1 MCDAC
6 AGVQVM
12 VRPEEWMALA
22 RSLCSLVSIH
32 VCKGQFYLFSC
43 HIKANAD
50 ALLPLAALARPLLRY
65 DEWNDR
71 RALRCID
78 VRASPLAAFTPDASL
93 EQQRTAALALAKLI
107 LRRAGHPCTASDHF
121 LTIAPFTRIKTQRYL
136 LSSSLDLA
144 ISFTRP
150 PPSTAPMLPGLGSS
164 SPLLANVD
172 FHPPVATHLAVHA
185 AHGAH
190 SRHTSALAAGSVLLP
205 FPQPDDSPI
214 SVLAAAAVGTAA
226 VAPLDAAPVSA
237 VAARATALDTTALDT
252 TALDTTALDT
262 TALDAVVVPA
272 SSIMAA
278 STATQRA
285 DAFHCRP
292 SALLCATTP
301 VSTSQEDSLPSPK

>member
-1 MCDAC
+1 
-6 AGVQVM
+6 
-12 VRPEEWMALA
+12 MALA